1 MFLACDTKLLS
12 SQDVDRISKT
22 TEIYLSFLD
31 AVKAASRM
39 KKGGDVLRVVDAEQ
53 DAFVGFIV
61 NPCK

>member
-39 KKGGDVLRVVDAEQ
+39 KEGGDVLRVVDAEQ
-53 DAFVGFIV
+53 DAFIGFIV
-61 NPCK
+61 SPYK

>member
-12 SQDVDRISKT
+12 SQDVDRVSKT

-39 KKGGDVLRVVDAEQ
+39 KEGGDVLRVVDAEQ
-53 DAFVGFIV
+53 DAFIGFIV
-61 NPCK
+61 SPYK

>member
-39 KKGGDVLRVVDAEQ
+39 KEGGDVLRVVDAEQ
-53 DAFVGFIV
+53 DAFIGFIV
-61 NPCK
+61 SPCK